1 MMQAA
6 GNIERES
13 RAIDNR
19 SGRSDSTADVVERL
33 LMHVREDRVVGC
45 SKSILNQCA
54 LDGIESVGV
63 IRKFHGNGARVFD
76 CLDVVARVDEQQ
88 RFLACWIRWDGV
100 DRRLGLQQTQGSSQP
115 FRFERMLV
123 SKAIAR
129 HFIAVE
135 EVGERH
141 LTRLPGEIEFD

>member
-45 SKSILNQCA
+45 SKSILNQ
-54 LDGIESVGV
+54 
-63 IRKFHGNGARVFD
+63 
-76 CLDVVARVDEQQ
+76 
-88 RFLACWIRWDGV
+88 
-100 DRRLGLQQTQGSSQP
+100 
-115 FRFERMLV
+115 
-123 SKAIAR
+123 
-129 HFIAVE
+129 
-135 EVGERH
+135 
-141 LTRLPGEIEFD
+141 